1 MTQGIEID
9 AIWNCKNETSGKDY
23 LSHSIAAPEFGPKR
37 HFANLDKVA
46 GADDSELHTVI
57 CNPTTKTRTPA
68 QASARGQPRSFT
80 DYVLALSNSAAT
92 FFQLSPLP
100 VPPRSV

>member
-9 AIWNCKNETSGKDY
+9 AIWNCKNETSGEDY
-23 LSHSIAAPEFGPKR
+23 VSHVIATPQFGPKR
-37 HFANLDKVA
+37 LFANLDKVA
-46 GADDSELHTVI
+46 GADGGELHTVI
-57 CNPTTKTRTPA
+57 CNPTTKTKAPA
-68 QASARGQPRSFT
+68 QASARGHPRSFT
-80 DYVLALSNSAAT
+80 DYVLTLSNSAAT